1 MDIISVYHQLRPY
14 RAAAEHCGGT
24 HRTAEKVVDKF
35 EADQAGV
42 R

>member
-14 RAAAEHCGGT
+14 PA
-24 HRTAEKVVDKF
+24 AEKVVDKF